1 MATSRLNRPGR
12 RTGRRTT
19 APEKR
24 SRVPKRRGR
33 PRGEE
38 TGPRERA
45 PGFHKDSL
53 TQEARLASGLGWFGI
68 GLGLAEMLVPRR
80 FARTIGVPSQHRRLI
95 QAMGVREIVNGVGI
109 LIWPSAAAGVWA
121 RVAGDVIDLACLG
134 AAFTS
139 RRADRGRLATT
150 AGAVVGATALDLLC
164 AQQLT
169 RGVTTREGSIPAV
182 VTLTINRSPDDLY
195 TAWRNFTNL
204 PQWMKHLK
212 SVEVTGDRHSRWV
225 AAGPAGSS
233 VEWEAEIT
241 EDRPNEMIAWRSVE
255 GSDVDHSGVIRFEP
269 AAGNRG
275 TMVTVDMRYAL
286 PGGTLASAVA
296 AWFGDDPRQSIKMD
310 LRRFKQVM
318 ETGEVITT
326 KGQPAGRADSLSWK
340 YDSAVRR

>member
-1 MATSRLNRPGR
+1 MATSRLNRPRRRTRRHVNSPDSSREPRGAGR
-12 RTGRRTT
+12 RTHEDTGRRE
-19 APEKR
+19 PDQ
-24 SRVPKRRGR
+24 
-33 PRGEE
+33 
-38 TGPRERA
+38 
-45 PGFHKDSL
+45 GFQNGSQS
-53 TQEARLASGLGWFGI
+53 QEARLASGLGWLGI
-68 GLGLAEMLVPRR
+68 GLGLAEVLAPRR
-80 FARTIGVPSQHRRLI
+80 LARTIGVPYQHHRLI
-95 QAMGVREIVNGVGI
+95 QAMGVREIANGLGI
-109 LIWPSAAAGVWA
+109 LIWPSASTGVWA
-121 RVAGDVIDLACLG
+121 RVAGDLIDLTCLG

-139 RRADRGRLATT
+139 ARANRGRLATT
-150 AGAVVGATALDLLC
+150 AAAVAGATTLDLLC

-169 RGVTTREGSIPAV
+169 RGVTSRDGYTTAV
-182 VTLTINRSPDDLY
+182 VTLTINRSPEDLY

-212 SVEVTGDRHSRWV
+212 SVEVTGDRRSHWV
-225 AAGPAGSS
+225 AAGPAGLT

-241 EDRPNEMIAWRSVE
+241 EDRSDEMIAWRSVE

-269 AAGNRG
+269 AAGKRG

-286 PGGTLASAVA
+286 PGGTLGSAVA

-326 KGQPAGRADSLSWK
+326 EGQPAGRADSISWK

>member
-1 MATSRLNRPGR
+1 MARSSLNRPGR
-12 RTGRRTT
+12 GRRTT
-19 APEKR
+19 TPER
-24 SRVPKRRGR
+24 RPRVREPRGR
-33 PRGEE
+33 RNGEA
-38 TGPRERA
+38 TGPKE
-45 PGFHKDSL
+45 PGQGFHKASL
-53 TQEARLASGLGWFGI
+53 SQEARLASGLGWFGI
-68 GLGLAEMLVPRR
+68 GLGLAEVLVPRR
-80 FARTIGVPSQHRRLI
+80 FARTIGVPSQHHRLV
-95 QAMGVREIVNGVGI
+95 QAMGMREIANGLGI
-109 LIWPSAAAGVWA
+109 LIWPSASAGVWA
-121 RVAGDVIDLACLG
+121 RVAGDLLDLACLG

-169 RGVTTREGSIPAV
+169 RGVTTREGYTPAV
-182 VTLTINRSPDDLY
+182 VTLTINRSAEDLY
-195 TAWRNFTNL
+195 AAWRNFTNL
-204 PQWMKHLK
+204 PQWMKHLR
-212 SVEVTGDRHSRWV
+212 SVEVKGDRRSHWV

-241 EDRPNEMIAWRSVE
+241 EDRRNEMIAWRSIE

-275 TMVTVDMRYAL
+275 TRVTMEMRYAL

-296 AWFGDDPRQSIKMD
+296 AWFGEDPQQSMKMD

-326 KGQPAGRADSLSWK
+326 EGQPAGRVDSLSWK
-340 YDSAVRR
+340 YDSAARR